1 MDGRRYNC
9 NRRFGQSMGT
19 QNLGRSV
26 TDAPDGGK
34 GNRLLWHPS
43 TSHWMSAAL
52 EWREGVHATLGKVET
67 S

>member
-1 MDGRRYNC
+1 
-9 NRRFGQSMGT
+9 MGT